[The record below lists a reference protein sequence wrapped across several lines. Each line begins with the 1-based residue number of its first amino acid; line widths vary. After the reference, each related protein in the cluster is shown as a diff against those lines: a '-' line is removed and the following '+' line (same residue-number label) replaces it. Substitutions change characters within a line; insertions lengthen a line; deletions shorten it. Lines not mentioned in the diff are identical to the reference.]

1 MPTEDEMRTV
11 LERYTQ
17 LFSAGDADGVAALYA
32 EDATIEDPIGT
43 PLLRGRAAIREFYGR
58 AAAQRATIRLDG
70 PVRAR
75 AGESAAPLVA
85 SVVLDGHA
93 VDMEIVDVMTFAPD
107 GRIQSMRA
115 FWGEANVRPR
125 SDGPAEESP

>member
-1 MPTEDEMRTV
+1 MPTEDEIRAAV
-11 LERYTQ
+11 ERYTE

-32 EDATIEDPIGT
+32 EDASIEDPIGA
-43 PLLRGRAAIREFYGR
+43 PVLHGRAAIREFYGR

-75 AGESAAPLVA
+75 GDQSAAPLVA
-85 SVVLDGHA
+85 SVVLDGTA

-115 FWGEANVRPR
+115 FWGAANVKPR
-125 SDGPAEESP
+125 SDGPGEERP